1 MKFLILSHEE
11 NIAMVSEGQTVWKS
25 RRFWFELAFTI
36 WIISSQIW
44 YYLQFKQQFVSIA
57 RVVLRRLWH

>member
-11 NIAMVSEGQTVWKS
+11 NIAMVFAGQTVWKS
-25 RRFWFELAFTI
+25 RRFWFELTFTI
-36 WIISSQIW
+36 WIIGSQIW
-44 YYLQFKQQFVSIA
+44 YYLQFKEQFVLIA